1 MCKVTL
7 DGRETLKRINASQ
20 LAKEREEEAFFLRG
34 DYAPNGYGKQR
45 EEYIKEKIK
54 VLEKSLYECK
64 RELKELKQ
72 LYYLKVTDDSFAYLN
87 LDLDLNA
94 ETWEVA
100 TKGETNGYQTRFTKE
115 EIMDINKGLWGIAV
129 PVEEDDRRY

>member
-1 MCKVTL
+1 MCKITL

-45 EEYIKEKIK
+45 EECIKAKIK

-72 LYYLKVTDDSFAYLN
+72 LYYLKVTNNPFDYLS
-87 LDLDLNA
+87 LSLTD
-94 ETWEVA
+94 ETWEVYRKDEVA
-100 TKGETNGYQTRFTKE
+100 GYQTQFTKE
-115 EIMDINKGLWGIAV
+115 EIMDINPKLWSIAV
-129 PVEEDDRRY
+129 PVEEDDRRC

>member
-45 EEYIKEKIK
+45 EECIKAKIK
-54 VLEKSLYECK
+54 VLERSLYECK

-72 LYYLKVTDDSFAYLN
+72 LYYLKVTDNPFDYLS
-87 LDLDLNA
+87 LSLTD
-94 ETWEVA
+94 ETWEVYRKDEVA
-100 TKGETNGYQTRFTKE
+100 GYQTQFTKE

>member
-7 DGRETLKRINASQ
+7 DSRETLKRINASQ

-45 EEYIKEKIK
+45 EECIKAKIK

-72 LYYLKVTDDSFAYLN
+72 LYYLKVDNNEYGYLN
-87 LDLDLNA
+87 LDLDDN
-94 ETWEVA
+94 TWIFGP
-100 TKGETNGYQTRFTKE
+100 KQQNNGFQNRFTKE
-115 EIMDINKGLWGIAV
+115 EITDMNEGLWGIAV
-129 PVEEDDRRY
+129 PVEEDDLQC

>member
-7 DGRETLKRINASQ
+7 DSRETLKRINASQ

-34 DYAPNGYGKQR
+34 DYAPNGYAKQR
-45 EEYIKEKIK
+45 EEFIKEKIK

-72 LYYLKVTDDSFAYLN
+72 LYYLKVTDDGLSYLN

-100 TKGETNGYQTRFTKE
+100 TKAETNGYKTRFTKE
-115 EIMDINKGLWGIAV
+115 EIMDINEGLWSIAV
-129 PVEEDDRRY
+129 PVEEEDLQC

>member
-7 DGRETLKRINASQ
+7 DSRETLKRINASQ

-45 EEYIKEKIK
+45 EECIKAKIK

-72 LYYLKVTDDSFAYLN
+72 LYYLKVTDNPFDYLS
-87 LDLDLNA
+87 LSLTD
-94 ETWEVA
+94 ETWEVYRKDEVA
-100 TKGETNGYQTRFTKE
+100 GYQTQFTKE
-115 EIMDINKGLWGIAV
+115 EIMDINPKLWGIAV
-129 PVEEDDRRY
+129 PVEEDDLQC